1 MSGEL
6 RLFLTLTPDAELDDE
21 AGERLVRGLR
31 ADLIGLDVD
40 AVDPV
45 AGGRAPD
52 GAKSADP
59 VTIGA
64 MVVAMSASGGVF
76 TTVIGTLRDWLGRH
90 SGRHRISMTIDGDTI
105 ELDGASAT
113 QQQEL
118 VDAYVRRHSGG

>member
-1 MSGEL
+1 MSDDL
-6 RLFLTLTPDAELDDE
+6 RLFLTLTPDAEVDDE
-21 AGERLVRGLR
+21 AGERLARGLR
-31 ADLIGLDVD
+31 ADIIGLDVD
-40 AVDPV
+40 SIEPV

-76 TTVIGTLRDWLGRH
+76 TTVIGTLREWLDRH
-90 SGRHRISMTIDGDTI
+90 SGRHRISVTIDGDTI
-105 ELDGASAT
+105 ELDRASAV

-118 VDAYVRRHSGG
+118 VDAYVRRHSVG